1 VPRPLVANLALAGWL
16 AADAVRAVIF
26 ARDVVPDWI
35 ELVAALSFLIAA
47 AFVLSR
53 PPPLAQNATLDAVGI
68 AVASTVLPVTLVW
81 LVPDYNGTSFLL
93 VTQGIA
99 VLVMGASLLCLGR
112 NFSIIPQYRSLVTR
126 GPYALVRH
134 PIYASYVI
142 FDGALV
148 LESQSLLASVIW
160 FAEAVLL
167 VMRAR
172 YEERLLVSNDPS
184 YERYLSK
191 VRWRFVP
198 GIV

>member
-1 VPRPLVANLALAGWL
+1 M
-16 AADAVRAVIF
+16 
-26 ARDVVPDWI
+26 
-35 ELVAALSFLIAA
+35 
-47 AFVLSR
+47 
-53 PPPLAQNATLDAVGI
+53 
-68 AVASTVLPVTLVW
+68 LPVTLAW
-81 LVPDYNGTSFLL
+81 LVPDQKGTSFLL

-112 NFSIIPQYRSLVTR
+112 SFSVIPQYRSLVTS

-134 PIYASYVI
+134 PIYGSYVI

-148 LESQSLLASVIW
+148 LESQSSLAGVIW

-172 YEERLLVSNDPS
+172 YEERLLVANDPS
-184 YERYLSK
+184 YERYLAS